1 MATKTE
7 SSNSRIFSMLGDTL
21 ESAAE
26 AFEEASVTSAESA
39 KKGENDKEGHR
50 YGPPQSC
57 VWRVLRRSLCRRISD

>member
-1 MATKTE
+1 
-7 SSNSRIFSMLGDTL
+7 MLGDTL